1 MPVSVALAANPG
13 IENSSRSERADFMGY
28 PVREAEQ
35 VLGAPIC
42 AKMLE
47 L

>member
-1 MPVSVALAANPG
+1 MPVSVALAA

-35 VLGAPIC
+35 VPGARAKTLG
-42 AKMLE
+42 L
-47 L
+47 